1 MLRPHLPAIALTL
14 LLGLLSSACATD
26 ATDQARPVPT
36 TSTVTPATT
45 TDWADEPD
53 AQPTT
58 ATPTPMTEAPP
69 VEAGGGNTQD
79 DAESGSGEGTEA
91 NSTVADQYIGLDE
104 PPTSTVTPTT
114 VAERLAG
121 GNDDEEVA
129 DGNTDGVR
137 SEHDTDGE
145 EADSEPAFRTTVP
158 TGTVVDGH
166 YADPRGS
173 TYEAFQAGFDRN
185 HPFQSLEAFC
195 LPTPPPEGDPVDV
208 EPGISAEAVTIVH
221 LHTRL
226 EELER
231 IGFAA
236 PVGEVDAMVRT
247 FVDIVNGECGG
258 IHGRRLDL
266 QTVDVSALG
275 GGGFD
280 IDTLR
285 EAACLEAVEA
295 HRAVAVLAV
304 EAVPG
309 TAARC
314 LTRTHRT
321 SFMAIRGIS
330 DRDLGRSGGLLLAL
344 EPGDRTSL
352 RLAVST
358 AAARGV
364 LTGATIG
371 IVTPDAPQRSDDV
384 VEILLAALAER
395 DLAATVHQLGCE
407 GTTTCR
413 VGMEMAV
420 AGMLEAGVDLIFPL
434 LDRTTLPWLVLEMM
448 DQGMP
453 APTFVQSGLDG
464 QGLDAVASEVAEF
477 GGPPAGTYYD
487 GAWILDGSATGSH
500 RQDGFESRPFDDLC
514 NRELGRMAGHDPA
527 VVDDPS
533 DDVYR
538 TVVEACSLVR
548 AVARAVYDAG
558 PDPSRLAIQVNLAA
572 LGNLDAVDMRPATS
586 MDGSLT
592 VQVSRYE
599 YPCLHGPGFGA
610 SAGCVFPITDPVPV
624 G

>member
-36 TSTVTPATT
+36 TSTVTPTTT
-45 TDWADEPD
+45 TDWADKPD

-58 ATPTPMTEAPP
+58 STPTPMTEAPP

-114 VAERLAG
+114 VAGRLAG
-121 GNDDEEVA
+121 GSDDEEVA

>member
-1 MLRPHLPAIALTL
+1 MMRLHLPATALTL
-14 LLGLLSSACATD
+14 LLGLLSAACAAD
-26 ATDQARPVPT
+26 ATDQAQLVATASTVAPT
-36 TSTVTPATT
+36 TTSS
-45 TDWADEPD
+45 WADETNE
-53 AQPTT
+53 QSTT
-58 ATPTPMTEAPP
+58 SVPTPMTETPP
-69 VEAGGGNTQD
+69 VEEDGGK
-79 DAESGSGEGTEA
+79 
-91 NSTVADQYIGLDE
+91 
-104 PPTSTVTPTT
+104 
-114 VAERLAG
+114 
-121 GNDDEEVA
+121 DEEVS
-129 DGNTDGVR
+129 DGNSDDEGLESQ
-137 SEHDTDGE
+137 SEVNGE
-145 EADSEPAFRTTVP
+145 EADTKPAFRTTVP
-158 TGTVVDGH
+158 AGTIVDGH
-166 YADPRGS
+166 YIDPRGS
-173 TYEAFQAGFDRN
+173 TYETFQAGFDRN
-185 HPFQSLEAFC
+185 HPFQSLKAFC
-195 LPTPPPEGDPVDV
+195 LPTPPPEDDPVDV
-208 EPGISAEAVTIVH
+208 EPGISAEAVIVVH

-236 PVGEVDAMVRT
+236 PVGDVDAMVRT
-247 FVDIVNGECGG
+247 FVDMVNGECGG

-266 QTVDVSALG
+266 RTVDVSALG

-285 EAACLEAVEA
+285 EVACLEAVEV
-295 HRAVAVLAV
+295 HRAVVVLAV

-309 TAARC
+309 TTAPC

-321 SFMAIRGIS
+321 SFITTRGIS
-330 DRDLGRSGGLLLAL
+330 DRDLERSGGLLLSL

-358 AAARGV
+358 AAARG
-364 LTGATIG
+364 LLDGATIG
-371 IVTPDAPQRSDDV
+371 IVAPDAPQRSDGV
-384 VEILLAALAER
+384 VEILLEALAER
-395 DLAATVHQLGCE
+395 DLTATVHQLGCE

-413 VGMEMAV
+413 VGMETAV

-434 LDRTTLPWLVLEMM
+434 LDRTTLPWLVLEMI

-464 QGLDAVASEVAEF
+464 QGLDVVASEVAEF
-477 GGPPAGTYYD
+477 GGSPAGSYYD

-500 RQDGFESRPFDDLC
+500 RRDGFESRPFDDLC
-514 NRELGRMAGHDPA
+514 NRELGRVAGHDPA

-558 PDPSRLAIQVNLAA
+558 TNPSRLAIQVNLVA
-572 LGNLDAVDMRPATS
+572 LGNLDAVDMRPVTS

-599 YPCLHGPGFGA
+599 YPCLHGTGFGA
-610 SAGCVFPITDPVPV
+610 SEGCVFPMTDPVLV

>member
-45 TDWADEPD
+45 TDWADKPD

-58 ATPTPMTEAPP
+58 STPTPMTEAPP

-145 EADSEPAFRTTVP
+145 QADSEPAFRTTVP

-453 APTFVQSGLDG
+453 APPFVQSGLDG

>member
-1 MLRPHLPAIALTL
+1 MLRPHLPATALTL
-14 LLGLLSSACATD
+14 LLGVLSWSCATN
-26 ATDQARPVPT
+26 ASDQARPVPT
-36 TSTVTPATT
+36 ASTVTATT
-45 TDWADEPD
+45 TADLADKPD
-53 AQPTT
+53 NQPTT
-58 ATPTPMTEAPP
+58 STPTSMTESPLG
-69 VEAGGGNTQD
+69 EEDAGYTQEHV
-79 DAESGSGEGTEA
+79 ESGSGEGRDAEA
-91 NSTVADQYIGLDE
+91 NTTIDDQYTGLDE
-104 PPTSTVTPTT
+104 PATSTVTPTT
-114 VAERLAG
+114 VAGRLAG
-121 GNDDEEVA
+121 DSGGSMTGD
-129 DGNTDGVR
+129 
-137 SEHDTDGE
+137 HDTDGK
-145 EADSEPAFRTTVP
+145 EADPRPAFQTAVP

-173 TYEAFQAGFDRN
+173 IYTEFQAGFDRN

-195 LPTPPPEGDPVDV
+195 LPAPPPEDDPVDV

-226 EELER
+226 DELER

-236 PVGEVDAMVRT
+236 PVGEVDAMART
-247 FVDIVNGECGG
+247 FVDIVNSECGG

-266 QTVDVSALG
+266 RTVDVSALG

-285 EAACLEAVEA
+285 EAACLEAVEV

-321 SFMAIRGIS
+321 SFMTIRGIS
-330 DRDLGRSGGLLLAL
+330 DRDLGRAGGLLLAL

-384 VEILLAALAER
+384 VEVLLEALAER
-395 DLAATVHQLGCE
+395 ALVATVHQLGCE
-407 GTTTCR
+407 GTTPCR
-413 VGMEMAV
+413 VGMETAV
-420 AGMLEAGVDLIFPL
+420 AGMLEAGVDLVFPL
-434 LDRTTLPWLVLEMM
+434 LDRTTLPWLVLEMI

-464 QGLDAVASEVAEF
+464 QGLDVVASEVAEF
-477 GGPPAGTYYD
+477 GGSPAGSYYD

-500 RQDGFESRPFDDLC
+500 RRDGFESRPFDDLC
-514 NRELGRMAGHDPA
+514 NRELGRVAGHDPA

-558 PDPSRLAIQVNLAA
+558 PNPSRLAIQVNLAA
-572 LGNLDAVDMRPATS
+572 LGNLDAVDMRPVTS

>member
-1 MLRPHLPAIALTL
+1 M
-14 LLGLLSSACATD
+14 
-26 ATDQARPVPT
+26 
-36 TSTVTPATT
+36 
-45 TDWADEPD
+45 
-53 AQPTT
+53 
-58 ATPTPMTEAPP
+58 
-69 VEAGGGNTQD
+69 
-79 DAESGSGEGTEA
+79 
-91 NSTVADQYIGLDE
+91 
-104 PPTSTVTPTT
+104 
-114 VAERLAG
+114 
-121 GNDDEEVA
+121 
-129 DGNTDGVR
+129 
-137 SEHDTDGE
+137 
-145 EADSEPAFRTTVP
+145 
-158 TGTVVDGH
+158 
-166 YADPRGS
+166 
-173 TYEAFQAGFDRN
+173 
-185 HPFQSLEAFC
+185 
-195 LPTPPPEGDPVDV
+195 DV

-413 VGMEMAV
+413 VGMETAV

-453 APTFVQSGLDG
+453 APTFVQSGVDG

-500 RQDGFESRPFDDLC
+500 RQDDFESRPFDDLC

-558 PDPSRLAIQVNLAA
+558 PDPSRLAIQVNLVA

-599 YPCLHGPGFGA
+599 YPCQHGTGFGA
-610 SAGCVFPITDPVPV
+610 SAGCVFPMTDPVPV

>member
-45 TDWADEPD
+45 TDWADKPD

-58 ATPTPMTEAPP
+58 STPTPMTEAPP

-558 PDPSRLAIQVNLAA
+558 PDPSRLAIQVNLVA
-572 LGNLDAVDMRPATS
+572 LGNLDAVDMRPVTS

-599 YPCLHGPGFGA
+599 YPCQHGTGFGA
-610 SAGCVFPITDPVPV
+610 SAGCVFPMTDPVPV

>member
-45 TDWADEPD
+45 TDWADKPD

-58 ATPTPMTEAPP
+58 STPTPMTEAPP

>member
-1 MLRPHLPAIALTL
+1 MLRPHLPATALTL
-14 LLGLLSSACATD
+14 LLALLSSACATN
-26 ATDQARPVPT
+26 ASDQARPVPT
-36 TSTVTPATT
+36 ASTATSTTT
-45 TDWADEPD
+45 ADLSDKPD
-53 AQPTT
+53 NQPTT
-58 ATPTPMTEAPP
+58 STPTSMTGAPP
-69 VEAGGGNTQD
+69 AEEGAGNTQD
-79 DAESGSGEGTEA
+79 DVDSSSGEGRDAEA
-91 NSTVADQYIGLDE
+91 NTTVDDQYTGLDE
-104 PPTSTVTPTT
+104 PATSTMTPTT
-114 VAERLAG
+114 VAGRLAG
-121 GNDDEEVA
+121 GSGDSTT
-129 DGNTDGVR
+129 G
-137 SEHDTDGE
+137 EHDTDGE
-145 EADSEPAFRTTVP
+145 EADPQPAFRTAVP

-166 YADPRGS
+166 YVDPRGS
-173 TYEAFQAGFDRN
+173 IYEAFQAGFDRN
-185 HPFQSLEAFC
+185 HPFQSLETFC
-195 LPTPPPEGDPVDV
+195 LPTPPPEDDPVDV

-266 QTVDVSALG
+266 RTVDVSALG

-309 TAARC
+309 TAAQC

-321 SFMAIRGIS
+321 SFIAIRGIS
-330 DRDLGRSGGLLLAL
+330 DRDLGRAGGLLIAL

-384 VEILLAALAER
+384 VEVLLEALAER

-413 VGMEMAV
+413 VGMETAV

-434 LDRTTLPWLVLEMM
+434 LDRTTLPWLVLEMI

-487 GAWILDGSATGSH
+487 GTWILDGSATGSH

-514 NRELGRMAGHDPA
+514 NRELGRVAGHDPA

-558 PDPSRLAIQVNLAA
+558 PNPSRLAIQVNLVA
-572 LGNLDAVDMRPATS
+572 LGNLDAVDMRPVTS

-610 SAGCVFPITDPVPV
+610 SAGCVFPMTDPVPV
-624 G
+624 S

>member
-36 TSTVTPATT
+36 TSTVTPTTT
-45 TDWADEPD
+45 TDWADKPD

-58 ATPTPMTEAPP
+58 STPTPMTEAPP

-572 LGNLDAVDMRPATS
+572 LGNLDAVDMRPVTS

>member
-45 TDWADEPD
+45 TDWADKPD

-58 ATPTPMTEAPP
+58 STPTPMTEAPP

-195 LPTPPPEGDPVDV
+195 LPTPPPEDDPVDV

-413 VGMEMAV
+413 VGMERAV

-448 DQGMP
+448 DQEMP

-500 RQDGFESRPFDDLC
+500 RQDDFESRPFDDLC
-514 NRELGRMAGHDPA
+514 NRELGRVAGHDPA

-558 PDPSRLAIQVNLAA
+558 PDPSRLAIQVNLVA
-572 LGNLDAVDMRPATS
+572 LGNLDAVDMRPVTS

-599 YPCLHGPGFGA
+599 YPCQHGTGFGA
-610 SAGCVFPITDPVPV
+610 SAGCVFPMTDPVPV

>member
-45 TDWADEPD
+45 TDWADKPD

-58 ATPTPMTEAPP
+58 STPTPMTEAPP

-533 DDVYR
+533 DDIYR

-558 PDPSRLAIQVNLAA
+558 PDPSRLAIQVNLAV

>member
-45 TDWADEPD
+45 TDWADKPD

-58 ATPTPMTEAPP
+58 STPTPMTEAPP

-487 GAWILDGSATGSH
+487 GAWILDSSATGSH

>member
-36 TSTVTPATT
+36 TSTVTPTT
-45 TDWADEPD
+45 TKDWADKPD
-53 AQPTT
+53 TQPTT
-58 ATPTPMTEAPP
+58 STPTPMTEAPP

-145 EADSEPAFRTTVP
+145 EADSESAFRTTVP
-158 TGTVVDGH
+158 IGTVVDGH

-258 IHGRRLDL
+258 IHGRQLDL

-330 DRDLGRSGGLLLAL
+330 DRDLGRAGGLLLVL

-413 VGMEMAV
+413 VGMETAV

-514 NRELGRMAGHDPA
+514 NRELGRVAGHDPA

-558 PDPSRLAIQVNLAA
+558 PDPSRLAIQVNLVA
-572 LGNLDAVDMRPATS
+572 LGNLDAVDMRPVTS

-610 SAGCVFPITDPVPV
+610 SAGCVFPMTDPVPV

>member
-36 TSTVTPATT
+36 TSTVTPTT
-45 TDWADEPD
+45 TADWADKPD
-53 AQPTT
+53 TQPTT
-58 ATPTPMTEAPP
+58 STPTPMTEAPP
-69 VEAGGGNTQD
+69 VEEGGGNTQD
-79 DAESGSGEGTEA
+79 DAESGSGEGSEA
-91 NSTVADQYIGLDE
+91 NSTVADQYIGLDK
-104 PPTSTVTPTT
+104 PPTPTATPTT
-114 VAERLAG
+114 VAGRLAG
-121 GNDDEEVA
+121 DSDDEEVA

-145 EADSEPAFRTTVP
+145 QADSEPAFQTTVP

-195 LPTPPPEGDPVDV
+195 LPTPPPEDDPVDV

-275 GGGFD
+275 GGRFD

-330 DRDLGRSGGLLLAL
+330 DRDLGRAGGLLLAL

-395 DLAATVHQLGCE
+395 DLAVTVHQLGCE

-413 VGMEMAV
+413 VGMETAV

-453 APTFVQSGLDG
+453 APTFVQSGVDG

-500 RQDGFESRPFDDLC
+500 RQDGFESLPFDALC

-558 PDPSRLAIQVNLAA
+558 TNPSRLAIQVNLVA
-572 LGNLDAVDMRPATS
+572 LGNLDAVDMRPVTS

-610 SAGCVFPITDPVPV
+610 SAGCVFPMTDPVPV